1 MEAALLELL
10 QQAKEAGSS
19 ASLSF
24 TTVGGTTKAKFEI
37 ELPSTGASPTPTAT
51 SSVPGGERRHR
62 RRRRHRGPAAVAK
75 RKARAVAHQ
84 ASLAMPPPPPPPPP
98 PASTQRFIEV
108 VQRKPGSR
116 SSFSQLDGESGGEV
130 DSEEDGVPPPPS
142 LVCASNCGTVD
153 QHCWNCGRCFG
164 LCPEH
169 SGCTCEPEEEEEIE
183 SLSSICHCFLTVCY
197 PDESRK
203 YPYMTGLSDSHPNIS
218 VITYR

>member
-1 MEAALLELL
+1 ML
-10 QQAKEAGSS
+10 SS
-19 ASLSF
+19 ASLPF
-24 TTVGGTTKAKFEI
+24 
-37 ELPSTGASPTPTAT
+37 
-51 SSVPGGERRHR
+51 SSSDSGHQKWKLRCWNSSSKPRRLDLRH

-84 ASLAMPPPPPPPPP
+84 ASLAMPPPPPPLPPP
-98 PASTQRFIEV
+98 TSTQRLIKV

-130 DSEEDGVPPPPS
+130 DSEEDRVPPPPES
-142 LVCASNCGTVD
+142 LVCASNCKTMD

-183 SLSSICHCFLTVCY
+183 NLCSICHCFLSVRY

-203 YPYMTGLSDSHPNIS
+203 YPYMTGLSDSHPNKTRS
-218 VITYR
+218 KLCRSL

>member
-62 RRRRHRGPAAVAK
+62 RRRRHRRPAAVAK

-84 ASLAMPPPPPPPPP
+84 ASLAMPPPPPPP
-98 PASTQRFIEV
+98 ASTKRLIKV
-108 VQRKPGSR
+108 VKRKPAFR

-130 DSEEDGVPPPPS
+130 DSEEDGDPPPPS
-142 LVCASNCGTVD
+142 LVCASNRKTVD
-153 QHCWNCGRCFG
+153 QHCWNFGRCFD
-164 LCPEH
+164 LCLEN
-169 SGCTCEPEEEEEIE
+169 SGCTCEPEEEIE
-183 SLSSICHCFLTVCY
+183 SLCSICHCFLSVRYTN
-197 PDESRK
+197 ESTK
-203 YPYMTGLSDSHPNIS
+203 YPYMTDSL
-218 VITYR
+218 

>member
-37 ELPSTGASPTPTAT
+37 VLPSTGASPTPTAT
-51 SSVPGGERRHR
+51 SSVPGGER

-84 ASLAMPPPPPPPPP
+84 ASLAMPPPPPPP
-98 PASTQRFIEV
+98 ASTKRLIKV
-108 VQRKPGSR
+108 VKRKPAFR
-116 SSFSQLDGESGGEV
+116 SSFSQLDGKSGGEV

-142 LVCASNCGTVD
+142 LVCASNCKTMD

-169 SGCTCEPEEEEEIE
+169 SGCTCEPEKEEEIE
-183 SLSSICHCFLTVCY
+183 NLCSICHCFLSVRC
-197 PDESRK
+197 PDESTK

>member
-37 ELPSTGASPTPTAT
+37 PLPSTGASPTPTAT

-84 ASLAMPPPPPPPPP
+84 ASLAMP
-98 PASTQRFIEV
+98 
-108 VQRKPGSR
+108 
-116 SSFSQLDGESGGEV
+116 L
-130 DSEEDGVPPPPS
+130 
-142 LVCASNCGTVD
+142 
-153 QHCWNCGRCFG
+153 HCPLR
-164 LCPEH
+164 L
-169 SGCTCEPEEEEEIE
+169 
-183 SLSSICHCFLTVCY
+183 LL
-197 PDESRK
+197 
-203 YPYMTGLSDSHPNIS
+203 L
-218 VITYR
+218 